1 MAKYLCNTDTWI
13 SHESRM
19 VKAGQEFETSF
30 PSFNGK
36 PMRLGPNLT
45 LIDGEQDEQKE
56 VDSEFRRPVG
66 GPRKEA

>member
-1 MAKYLCNTDTWI
+1 
-13 SHESRM
+13 M

-36 PMRLGPNLT
+36 PMRLGPNLK

-66 GPRKEA
+66 RPRKEA